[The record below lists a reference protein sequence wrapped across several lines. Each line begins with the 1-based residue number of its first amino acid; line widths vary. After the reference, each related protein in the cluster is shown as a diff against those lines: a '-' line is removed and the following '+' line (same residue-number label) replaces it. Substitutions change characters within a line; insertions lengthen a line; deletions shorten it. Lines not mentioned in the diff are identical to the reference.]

1 MPERPDLKTLANAVR
16 FLSADAVQ
24 QANSGHP
31 GAPMGLA
38 EVALVLW
45 CDVLKHNPNN
55 PNWFDRDRVVLSNG
69 HASMLLYA
77 VLHLTGYDLPM
88 EEIKN
93 FRQLHS
99 RTPGH
104 PECGHTP
111 GVETTTGPL
120 GQGLANAVGM
130 ALAERLLAERFNRT
144 EFTMADHR
152 TFVLLGDGCMMEGV
166 SQEAASLA
174 GTLGLGKLVAIYDDN
189 DISIDGNVKGWFRDD
204 IPARF
209 EACGWRVIRDVD
221 GHDPMAVRQ
230 ALERAKQRT
239 DKPCL
244 ICCKT
249 VIGYGAPN
257 KAGSAA
263 AHGAPLGVDE
273 VLAAREHLGWEHPPF
288 FVPEEIYAAWDC
300 RDAGAA
306 AEGAWNDLLERY
318 KLAHPEMAAE
328 FLRRVAGEL
337 PLDWGAACAQS
348 LEALAAQKAPLA
360 TRKASL
366 AALDAFGP
374 LLPELVGG
382 SADLSGSNGTL
393 WKGARAVTPE
403 DFSGNYLHF
412 GVREMGMTAISS
424 GMALH
429 GGIIPFQA
437 TFLVFSDY
445 ARNAIR
451 MSAIM
456 NLRSVHIFTHDSIG
470 VGEDGPTHQPVEH
483 AASLRLIPNLEVW
496 RPADQLET
504 AVAWKCALE
513 RTEGPTAL
521 LLTRQSLPQVP
532 RDTSVERSVDLIDR
546 GGYVCGDCDGRP
558 ELLLLATG
566 SEVPLVL
573 EAARV
578 LTQAGRRVRVVSLPC
593 VERFLLQGQQY
604 RNEVLPPEVSIRLV
618 VEAGVTA
625 CWHRLAGDK
634 GRVLGLDGFGLSAPG
649 KVLFEHFGFTVENVV
664 KTVQAML

>member
-1 MPERPDLKTLANAVR
+1 MPDRPDIKTLANAVR

-24 QANSGHP
+24 RANSGHP

-38 EVALVLW
+38 EVAQVLW

-55 PNWFDRDRVVLSNG
+55 PAWFDRDRVVLSNG

-93 FRQLHS
+93 FRQLYS

-104 PECGHTP
+104 PEYGHTP

-130 ALAERLLAERFNRT
+130 ALAERLLAERFNRP
-144 EFTMADHR
+144 EYTMVDHR
-152 TFVLLGDGCMMEGV
+152 TYVLLGDGCLMEGV

-189 DISIDGNVKGWFRDD
+189 GISIDGNVRGWFRDD
-204 IPARF
+204 TPARF

-249 VIGYGAPN
+249 VIAYGAPH
-257 KAGSAA
+257 KAGTAA

-273 VLAAREHLGWEHPPF
+273 VRDARERLDWKHPPF
-288 FVPEEIYAAWDC
+288 FIPEDIYAAWDC

-306 AEGAWNDLLERY
+306 AEGVWNDLGERY
-318 KLAHPEMAAE
+318 KLANPELAAE
-328 FLRRVAGEL
+328 FFRRSSGAL
-337 PLDWGAACAQS
+337 PADWDAACAQ
-348 LEALAAQKAPLA
+348 ALAQLAVQEAPLA
-360 TRKASL
+360 TRKASQ
-366 AALDAFGP
+366 AVLDALAP

-393 WKGARAVTPE
+393 WKEARAVTPE
-403 DFSGNYLHF
+403 DFAGNYLHF
-412 GVREMGMTAISS
+412 GVREMGMTAICS
-424 GMALH
+424 GLALH

-456 NLRSVHIFTHDSIG
+456 KLRSVHIFTHDSIG

-483 AASLRLIPNLEVW
+483 TASLRLIPNLEVW

-504 AVAWKCALE
+504 AVAWKCSLE
-513 RTEGPTAL
+513 RVDGPTAL
-521 LLTRQSLPQVP
+521 LLSRQSLPQLP
-532 RDTSVERSVDLIDR
+532 RDTGVEQSVELISR
-546 GGYVCGDCDGRP
+546 GGYVLNDCEDTP
-558 ELLLLATG
+558 QVLLLATG
-566 SEVPLVL
+566 SEVSLVL
-573 EAARV
+573 AAARV
-578 LTQAGRRVRVVSLPC
+578 LTQAGHRVRVISLPC
-593 VERFLLQGQQY
+593 VERFLLQKQQY
-604 RNEVLPPEVSIRLV
+604 RNKVLPREVTVRLV
-618 VEAGVTA
+618 VEAGVGT

-634 GRVLGLDGFGLSAPG
+634 GRVLGLDTFGLSAPG

-664 KTVQAML
+664 KMVQDML